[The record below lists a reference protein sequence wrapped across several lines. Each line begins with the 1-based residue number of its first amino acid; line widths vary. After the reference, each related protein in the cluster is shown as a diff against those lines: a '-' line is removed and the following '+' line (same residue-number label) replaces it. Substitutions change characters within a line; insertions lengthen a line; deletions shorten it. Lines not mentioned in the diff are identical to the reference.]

1 MQDTVLT
8 NSLQVAT
15 GRQQCKEEWM
25 EKHMKLFRMY
35 HQDGRSWEL
44 TAKGRR
50 PREGRPPHGR
60 RIQAASLISKGL
72 PTGPQGQIGA
82 LVPYGAHDSY

>member
-1 MQDTVLT
+1 MQKKK
-8 NSLQVAT
+8 
-15 GRQQCKEEWM
+15 KETTS
-25 EKHMKLFRMY
+25 HAV
-35 HQDGRSWEL
+35 L

-60 RIQAASLISKGL
+60 RIQAASLISMGL

-82 LVPYGAHDSY
+82 PVPYGARDSC